1 MPEMPTQQRMGEAS
15 SGQSRQTGL
24 RQPPSGQSTPQSTL
38 RKSGDNPP
46 PVKICAKGE
55 KDDMQRKTDIWN
67 LPKETKK
74 KENKSS
80 KCGDT
85 FLKMCRVVL
94 FFVLT
99 LLLLSC
105 GILHKLYFLTFLNN
119 LSEKLHVSSPSVMS
133 KVENKKSRA
142 ISILVC
148 IAFFEFFTSLVTL
161 WRVVLQDQKT
171 NWTRHHIVTAIL
183 QAVTTIGE
191 VYLIIY
197 ALPLLDSLR
206 TCLVLTIL
214 PIIPSICKFLSSIG
228 RLKVKG
234 CIRKGS
240 LLKLCIAGFP
250 VLALAGSVFL
260 FMKWLILFDRDMHL
274 KWALPIL
281 LMCKSL
287 CYMDNF
293 LCLRRSANAQKQTSG
308 ELDSHSETS
317 ESKIE
322 EKQYKTE
329 HKQEFIR
336 LTVRWLICL
345 MFIISIVLKLDL
357 KLIEKPDNKNESESS
372 LTDENGH
379 IESFAYN
386 STTNFTPAQHEN
398 GNETLDSTNAF
409 NQTMFNQL
417 MEFYDIYK
425 FETRILTCSF
435 AISQLALLACRLS
448 MQQFSFALPLILTPL
463 LSIIAVVSLSCNNF
477 LESTQITVGIDL
489 TCSMPEDNERNI
501 FIASGALAWIAVIAL
516 TWYIWVPRVERMAK
530 LERLFSGS
538 FYDFFFPDL
547 NMLLRRRND
556 HQIREQH
563 MDSVQPRDVPK
574 VIICVTMWHETC
586 QEMCQLLKSICRLD
600 LHLSI
605 REEADHVEE
614 DKNGADSEKQD
625 VEKKTQD
632 PDKINIEV
640 QIVFDDAFCST
651 KNGREVNEYLLQF
664 MSCLQKAVGSVLKD
678 KELLE
683 WNKTF
688 QKKVVQTPYGG
699 QFILQLPGGTQMTIH
714 LKDKKKIR
722 PRKRWSQVMY
732 MYYCLLY
739 KMGKTYPDTIR
750 DELKKTFILTLDGD
764 VDFEPKSVLRM
775 MDRMKMNSRVAAV
788 CGRIH
793 PIGSGPMV
801 WYQQFEYAV
810 GHWLQKACEHIF
822 GSVLCCPGCFSI
834 FRASALVDD
843 NVLKTYTKEPEEGK
857 HLVQFEQGEDRWLCT
872 LLIKRGYKIDYCAAS
887 DAKTFAPEN
896 FWDFFVQRRRWSPS
910 TMANMIDLVLSW
922 KQIVQNNREINHMFM
937 IYQLVLVLTSV
948 LAPGIVLVMIEG
960 SFSSVFSLKPWHS
973 FFVAV
978 TPVVLFAVLCL
989 TVTQKKQL
997 LVAAILSTAYTFVMV
1012 IVTIGMILNIVSET
1026 ILSPS
1031 VIFLIFVGVA
1041 FLISALLH
1049 PQEFTCLFP
1058 GLLYYVSVPSTFI
1071 FLTVFYMCNLH
1082 DIRWGTRESKSP
1094 SSQSE
1099 GGSGNKKSFTRLL
1112 IALVQQ
1118 YLQAKLGKINPNG
1131 SDLEQVER
1139 QQSEQHVDFINY
1151 EDDSYWIKA
1160 QLTDSKHKFKKY
1172 LLSEDEETFWT
1183 HTINKY
1189 LKPLEANKKLQEKF
1203 NRELISL
1210 RNNCVYGF
1218 FVLNFMLSLALLQLQ
1233 VSKESLNGFYITGKY
1248 EPLSVLFLSIF
1259 AILLCIQFIFMLSH
1273 RWRTFCHFISSTEVF
1288 VCFCSRRTK
1297 TKAQEFQEH
1306 LKEIEHDLEEDEE
1319 EDEPPPDYMSEPDV
1333 DYDDF
1338 DCETVLDTASPSPNR
1353 PNSRKFN
1360 IYHHRIQTVRYRKQH
1375 RQPID
1380 ASLCHLDGGY
1390 VDGSFLR
1397 PGVKYPSNI
1406 FHEDRRG

>member
-1 MPEMPTQQRMGEAS
+1 MQAPNGLREAPS
-15 SGQSRQTGL
+15 SQSRQTNS
-24 RQPPSGQSTPQSTL
+24 RQPPSGQSTPQSL
-38 RKSGDNPP
+38 LKKSGEENCSPLESACVNIGP
-46 PVKICAKGE
+46 IGE
-55 KDDMQRKTDIWN
+55 QDDLQGISEIWN
-67 LPKETKK
+67 IPRETKT
-74 KENKSS
+74 KENKSL
-80 KCGDT
+80 KCDDT
-85 FLKMCRVVL
+85 FLKMCRIVL

-99 LLLLSC
+99 LLLVSC
-105 GILHKLYFLTFLNN
+105 GILHKLYFLTLLNN
-119 LSEKLHVSSPSVMS
+119 LSQS
-133 KVENKKSRA
+133 KVENNKRRA

-148 IAFFEFFTSLVTL
+148 IACFEFFTSLITL
-161 WRVVLQDQKT
+161 WRIVFHDQKT
-171 NWTRHHIVTAIL
+171 NWTKHHIATAIL
-183 QAVTTIGE
+183 QVVTTIGE
-191 VYLIIY
+191 IYLIMY

-206 TCLVLTIL
+206 ACLVLTTL
-214 PIIPSICKFLSSIG
+214 PIIPSICQFLTTIG
-228 RLKVKG
+228 RLKSKG
-234 CIRKGS
+234 CIRKGFFI
-240 LLKLCIAGFP
+240 KLCVAGFP
-250 VLALAGSVFL
+250 VLALAGSVFVY
-260 FMKWLILFDRDMHL
+260 MKWLLPFDRNL
-274 KWALPIL
+274 KWLLPTL
-281 LMCKSL
+281 LVFKST
-287 CYMDNF
+287 CYLDTF
-293 LCLRRSANAQKQTSG
+293 LFLRRRTANSTQETTG
-308 ELDSHSETS
+308 ESDSHSDTS
-317 ESKIE
+317 EAKIE

-329 HKQEFIR
+329 HKPEFIR
-336 LTVRWLICL
+336 LTVRWFTCLI
-345 MFIISIVLKLDL
+345 FIISIVLNLDVKLLETNSNPVQQYDN
-357 KLIEKPDNKNESESS
+357 EK
-372 LTDENGH
+372 
-379 IESFAYN
+379 
-386 STTNFTPAQHEN
+386 
-398 GNETLDSTNAF
+398 ETSYSTNDFYQTIF
-409 NQTMFNQL
+409 NHL
-417 MEFYDIYK
+417 MEFYDTYK
-425 FETRILTCSF
+425 FEIKIMTCSF
-435 AISQLALLACRLS
+435 AISQLASLACRLS
-448 MQQFSFALPLILTPL
+448 MQQFSFALPLILTPP
-463 LSIIAVVSLSCNNF
+463 LSTIAVVRLSCNNF
-477 LESTQITVGIDL
+477 LESTQYKVGINL
-489 TCSMPEDNERNI
+489 TCSMPEDDQLKL
-501 FIASGALAWIAVIAL
+501 FIASEALAWIAVITL

-538 FYDFFFPDL
+538 IYDFFFPDL

-556 HQIREQH
+556 HEIGELH
-563 MDSVQPRDVPK
+563 TDSVRSNDDVPK

-586 QEMCQLLKSICRLD
+586 KEMCQLLKSICRLD

-605 REEADHVEE
+605 REEADHVKE
-614 DKNGADSEKQD
+614 DGNGADGETQD
-625 VEKKTQD
+625 AEKKTQD

-678 KELLE
+678 NELLN

-688 QKKVVQTPYGG
+688 QKKMTQTPYGG
-699 QFILQLPGGTQMTIH
+699 QLMIQLPGGTQMMVH

-722 PRKRWSQVMY
+722 ARKRWSQVMY

-739 KMGKTYPDTIR
+739 KMGKTYPDTIK

-887 DAKTFAPEN
+887 DAKTFAPDN

-910 TMANMIDLVLSW
+910 TMANMMDLVLSW
-922 KQIVQNNREINHMFM
+922 KQIVEYNREINHFFM
-937 IYQLVLVLTSV
+937 LYQLVLVITSV
-948 LAPGIVLVMIEG
+948 LAPGIVLVMIAG
-960 SFSSVFSLKPWHS
+960 SFSSVLSLPPWHA

-989 TVTQKKQL
+989 AVTQKKQL

-1026 ILSPS
+1026 VLSPT
-1031 VIFLIFVGVA
+1031 VIFLIFVGLV

-1058 GLLYYVSVPSTFI
+1058 GLLYYVSVPSTYI

-1082 DIRWGTRESKSP
+1082 DISWGTRESKSP

-1099 GGSGNKKSFTRLL
+1099 GDSGNKKSLMRLL
-1112 IALVQQ
+1112 LTLVQHF
-1118 YLQAKLGKINPNG
+1118 LQEKIAEINSNG
-1131 SDLEQVER
+1131 SILDQIER
-1139 QQSEQHVDFINY
+1139 QQSEQQGEMINY
-1151 EDDSYWIKA
+1151 ADDCYWIKT
-1160 QLTDSKHKFKKY
+1160 QITDSNQKFKKY
-1172 LLSEDEETFWT
+1172 ILNKDEKTFWT
-1183 HTINKY
+1183 YTINKY
-1189 LKPLEANKKLQEKF
+1189 LKPLESNKKLQEKF

-1218 FVLNFMLSLALLQLQ
+1218 FIVNFMLSLALLQLQ
-1233 VSKESLNGFYITGKY
+1233 VSKESLDGFYIAGKY

-1259 AILLCIQFIFMLSH
+1259 AILLLTQFIFMLSH

-1288 VCFCSRRTK
+1288 GCFCSKRTK
-1297 TKAQEFQEH
+1297 TKAQIFQEH

-1319 EDEPPPDYMSEPDV
+1319 AGEPPVDHMNEPV
-1333 DYDDF
+1333 VSYDDF
-1338 DCETVLDTASPSPNR
+1338 ECETVADTASSSSST

-1360 IYHHRIQTVRYRKQH
+1360 IYRHRIHTVRKEKQH
-1375 RQPID
+1375 RLPID
-1380 ASLCHLDGGY
+1380 ANMYRRGGDQ
-1390 VDGSFLR
+1390 VERSFLR
-1397 PGVKYPSNI
+1397 PGVKYPNNN
-1406 FHEDRRG
+1406 FYEDKDNK

>member
-15 SGQSRQTGL
+15 SGQSRQTSL

-38 RKSGDNPP
+38 GKSGDNPP
-46 PVKICAKGE
+46 PVKICTKGE
-55 KDDMQRKTDIWN
+55 KDDLQRKTDIWN

-85 FLKMCRVVL
+85 FLKM
-94 FFVLT
+94 
-99 LLLLSC
+99 
-105 GILHKLYFLTFLNN
+105 Y
-119 LSEKLHVSSPSVMS
+119 
-133 KVENKKSRA
+133 
-142 ISILVC
+142 
-148 IAFFEFFTSLVTL
+148 
-161 WRVVLQDQKT
+161 
-171 NWTRHHIVTAIL
+171 
-183 QAVTTIGE
+183 
-191 VYLIIY
+191 
-197 ALPLLDSLR
+197 
-206 TCLVLTIL
+206 
-214 PIIPSICKFLSSIG
+214 
-228 RLKVKG
+228 
-234 CIRKGS
+234 
-240 LLKLCIAGFP
+240 
-250 VLALAGSVFL
+250 
-260 FMKWLILFDRDMHL
+260 
-274 KWALPIL
+274 
-281 LMCKSL
+281 
-287 CYMDNF
+287 
-293 LCLRRSANAQKQTSG
+293 
-308 ELDSHSETS
+308 
-317 ESKIE
+317 
-322 EKQYKTE
+322 
-329 HKQEFIR
+329 
-336 LTVRWLICL
+336 
-345 MFIISIVLKLDL
+345 L

-372 LTDENGH
+372 LTDGNGH

-386 STTNFTPAQHEN
+386 STTNFTPTQHEN
-398 GNETLDSTNAF
+398 GNEILDSTNAF

-425 FETRILTCSF
+425 FETRIFTCSF

-463 LSIIAVVSLSCNNF
+463 LSIIAVSLSCNNF

-489 TCSMPEDNERNI
+489 TCSMPEGNERNI

-605 REEADHVEE
+605 REEADHIEE
-614 DKNGADSEKQD
+614 DKNGADGEKQD
-625 VEKKTQD
+625 AVKKTQD

-651 KNGREVNEYLLQF
+651 KNGCEVNEYLLQF

-739 KMGKTYPDTIR
+739 KMGKMYPDTIR

-764 VDFEPKSVLRM
+764 VDFEPKSVLRL

-793 PIGSGPMV
+793 PIGTGPMV

-843 NVLKTYTKEPEEGK
+843 NVLKTYTKEPDEGK
-857 HLVQFEQGEDRWLCT
+857 HLLQFEQGEDRWLCT
-872 LLIKRGYKIDYCAAS
+872 LLIKRGYKTDYCAAA

-910 TMANMIDLVLSW
+910 TMANLIDLVLSW

-937 IYQLVLVLTSV
+937 IYQLVLVITSV
-948 LAPGIVLVMIEG
+948 LAPGIVLVMIAG
-960 SFSSVFSLKPWHS
+960 SFSSVLSLKPWHS

-978 TPVVLFAVLCL
+978 TPV
-989 TVTQKKQL
+989 
-997 LVAAILSTAYTFVMV
+997 
-1012 IVTIGMILNIVSET
+1012 
-1026 ILSPS
+1026 
-1031 VIFLIFVGVA
+1031 
-1041 FLISALLH
+1041 
-1049 PQEFTCLFP
+1049 
-1058 GLLYYVSVPSTFI
+1058 
-1071 FLTVFYMCNLH
+1071 
-1082 DIRWGTRESKSP
+1082 
-1094 SSQSE
+1094 
-1099 GGSGNKKSFTRLL
+1099 
-1112 IALVQQ
+1112 
-1118 YLQAKLGKINPNG
+1118 
-1131 SDLEQVER
+1131 ER
-1139 QQSEQHVDFINY
+1139 QQSEQHVEMINY
-1151 EDDSYWIKA
+1151 EDD
-1160 QLTDSKHKFKKY
+1160 
-1172 LLSEDEETFWT
+1172 
-1183 HTINKY
+1183 
-1189 LKPLEANKKLQEKF
+1189 
-1203 NRELISL
+1203 
-1210 RNNCVYGF
+1210 
-1218 FVLNFMLSLALLQLQ
+1218 
-1233 VSKESLNGFYITGKY
+1233 
-1248 EPLSVLFLSIF
+1248 
-1259 AILLCIQFIFMLSH
+1259 
-1273 RWRTFCHFISSTEVF
+1273 
-1288 VCFCSRRTK
+1288 RRAK

-1306 LKEIEHDLEEDEE
+1306 LKEIELDLEEDEE

-1380 ASLCHLDGGY
+1380 ASLYHLDGGY
-1390 VDGSFLR
+1390 VGGSFLR